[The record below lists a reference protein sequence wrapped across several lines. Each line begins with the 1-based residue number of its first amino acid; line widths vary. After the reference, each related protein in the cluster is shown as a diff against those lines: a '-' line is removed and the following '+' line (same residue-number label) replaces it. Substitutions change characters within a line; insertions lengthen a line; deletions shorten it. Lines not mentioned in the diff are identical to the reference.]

1 MILFSIGNCVCAW
14 ITMESP
20 GTTGPSN
27 TLLVLQLKSLV
38 AYKSNDEYLYAMKED
53 LAEWFMCLYQLDITV
68 DNFFEILETGVI
80 LCEHAN
86 KVKGYADEQRQ
97 LGRLA
102 VIQSN
107 FVRRL
112 EIPLYEVP
120 YRKEVKPQTFHARD
134 NISNFITWTKDL
146 GIPDVLSFETDDLVL
161 RKNEKSVVL
170 CLLEIARIGA
180 KLGMLAPTLVQMEE
194 EIDAEI
200 ESGEPP
206 PQIITCD
213 IKSLDEMVSQIA
225 QSVQLF
231 LLYTVCL
238 HFFSKSGHTVSVLG
252 NTLFIMCP
260 LGAAYISGS
269 LNSVHYNEV
278 RA

>member
-213 IKSLDEMVSQIA
+213 IKSLDEMVSKIA

-231 LLYTVCL
+231 LLYTCTVCL
-238 HFFSKSGHTVSVLG
+238 HFFRNQVTRY
-252 NTLFIMCP
+252 LFWETPYLLCVP
-260 LGAAYISGS
+260 
-269 LNSVHYNEV
+269 
-278 RA
+278 